1 MVRLIAL
8 GYERPTLPVR
18 TNDALL
24 NLIKD
29 EMFAIEREKLS
40 GTLPLDEYTPIKAG
54 LDALLRRA
62 LRTQEHIER
71 E

>member
-1 MVRLIAL
+1 V
-8 GYERPTLPVR
+8 
-18 TNDALL
+18 LL
-24 NLIKD
+24 NLIKE

-40 GTLPLDEYTPIKAG
+40 GSLPLDEYTPIKAG

-62 LRTQEHIER
+62 LRAQKHVER

>member
-1 MVRLIAL
+1 
-8 GYERPTLPVR
+8 VR

-40 GTLPLDEYTPIKAG
+40 GTLPLDEYTAIKTG

-71 E
+71 D